1 MPLRQVLG
9 AGHVHADAGQREH
22 GARDAAQRG
31 PAHRQRRQ
39 DHRGDDRPRRGRAP
53 SRGTTSPHRA
63 CRRCGAGSSSR
74 CVRRSTLRAARSA
87 ATRRSAFTSVRPVS
101 YSSFAEERR
110 TLPLEVFGT
119 PRGGT
124 STMSSAAEP
133 AIAVTTSCAAAI
145 SFARASGLVSLVSAI
160 TIRRS
165 VPFCRIGRAERRDA
179 ALADA
184 GDRRDRFLD
193 LVRIGVAAGA
203 DDDVLDAPGDVDV
216 AARDVGAVAALDP
229 AVVEQLARLR
239 LVAEIALGHRGPA
252 EFQHAL
258 LALAELAA
266 GVVDDAH
273 VVLLDRMAAGD
284 HLERVR
290 IVRRRPAPRSRAWPA
305 ARA

>member
-1 MPLRQVLG
+1 M
-9 AGHVHADAGQREH
+9 
-22 GARDAAQRG
+22 
-31 PAHRQRRQ
+31 
-39 DHRGDDRPRRGRAP
+39 
-53 SRGTTSPHRA
+53 
-63 CRRCGAGSSSR
+63 
-74 CVRRSTLRAARSA
+74 
-87 ATRRSAFTSVRPVS
+87 
-101 YSSFAEERR
+101 
-110 TLPLEVFGT
+110 PLEVFGT

-145 SFARASGLVSLVSAI
+145 SFARASGLVSFVSAI

-203 DDDVLDAPGDVDV
+203 DDDVLHAAGDVDV

-229 AVVEQLARLR
+229 AVVEQLARLL

-258 LALAELAA
+258 VALADLVAA
-266 GVVDDAH
+266 RRRRCARRSSRSDG
-273 VVLLDRMAAGD
+273 
-284 HLERVR
+284 
-290 IVRRRPAPRSRAWPA
+290 RRRPPRSHRYRPAPPAPHSRAW
-305 ARA
+305 RATRA